1 MLFGKGLMNRRRFF
15 SCLVKFG
22 LGGLAFFVKLA
33 PSRAAQPVF
42 DLKHIREYPPGTVTH
57 LIIQEAFIVSDRE
70 GIYALSSICTHQGG
84 PIFKTDKNDAFVCKR
99 HHARFDLEGNVVRG
113 PATRALPWLRLD
125 LSREKRLI
133 LYRAQAGEKGVKIS
147 HADGTKIRSS
157 SAAT

>member
-1 MLFGKGLMNRRRFF
+1 MNRRRFF
-15 SCLVKFG
+15 SRLVKLV
-22 LGGLAFFVKLA
+22 LGGLAFFVKPP

-42 DLKHIREYPPGTVTH
+42 DLEHIRVYPPGTVTH

-147 HADGTKIRSS
+147 HADGRKIPT
-157 SAAT
+157 AVK